1 MATPSQDPPG
11 PPDDSRR
18 ERWRDGIRALA
29 LLNRA
34 PHWLVTRAS
43 WWLTGFVALYVVGGA
58 VLGWRAASEVLVG
71 LTAPGQTRNVV
82 YAYVLCLAG
91 WLVVP
96 AVIGGAAGYL
106 LSQQIDARRR
116 LTEAELLDDMSHP
129 AAPVPAFSG
138 GLRIRSLVDLHA
150 EGGDA
155 RQFVEEYVN
164 GPHSGDHELAKGH
177 WTATVKHIAN
187 ELGRLEGLAPE
198 QAAMTA
204 EQLAR
209 TFAFN
214 EARLGKCFAC
224 DRGL

>member
-1 MATPSQDPPG
+1 MATPPQDPPC

-18 ERWRDGIRALA
+18 ERWRDGIRALS

-58 VLGWRAASEVLVG
+58 VLGWRAAYEVLVG
-71 LTAPGQTRNVV
+71 LTAPGQTRNAV

-96 AVIGGAAGYL
+96 AFIGGAAGYL

-116 LTEAELLDDMSHP
+116 LTEAELQDDLSHP
-129 AAPVPAFSG
+129 APPAPASSG
-138 GLRIRSLVDLHA
+138 GLHIRSLVDLHA

-155 RQFVEEYVN
+155 RRFVEQYVN
-164 GPHSGDHELAKGH
+164 NPHGGDHERAKGH
-177 WTATVKHIAN
+177 WTATVQYVADR
-187 ELGRLEGLAPE
+187 LDRLEGLAPGE
-198 QAAMTA
+198 AAMAA
-204 EQLAR
+204 EWLAR
-209 TFAFN
+209 TVAFA